1 MQRCGNAVSGI
12 DEIECES
19 SFYIASALWPT
30 ALTTATTASTT
41 AKHLAKKITHV
52 AAGIETESTLATRA
66 TAAKTHRACSTYFVV
81 FFAFLFV
88 T

>member
-1 MQRCGNAVSGI
+1 MSGI
-12 DEIECES
+12 NEVECQRR
-19 SFYIASALWPT
+19 FNVAASLWPT
-30 ALTTATTASTT
+30 TLTTATTASTT